1 MFKNLVPVTRAKHSK
16 TRISASNSFEFAR
29 ELHLAYIT
37 SQEFVRAATT
47 YPIVFIEDSTAGSGF
62 RPVVLMGLQ
71 SGRNLFVNDDGTWQ
85 SSYVPAI
92 IRRYPFALT
101 RAGDSE
107 DYVVC
112 IDEGS
117 SLVGDASGAPL
128 FDSAGEPTE
137 VVENVKRYLSE
148 LQQLDRL
155 TSEFCALLSSQNL
168 FTPLSMRVGEGAAL
182 RNITGCYIVNEQRLN
197 GLPNERFA
205 ELRERG
211 MLAQIYAHLISLGQM
226 ERLVRLN
233 ADRSTAGA
241 RASEADEAEVAVR

>member
-1 MFKNLVPVTRAKHSK
+1 MFKNLVPVTRAKHLN
-16 TRISASNSFEFAR
+16 TRILASNSFDFAR

-47 YPIVFIEDSTAGSGF
+47 YPIVFIEDSTVGSGF

-71 SGRNLFVNDDGTWQ
+71 PGRNLFVNADGTWHA
-85 SSYVPAI
+85 SYVPAI

-101 RAGDSE
+101 RAGESE
-107 DYVVC
+107 DYAVC
-112 IDEGS
+112 IDVGS
-117 SLVGDASGAPL
+117 SLVSDVAGSPL
-128 FDSAGEPTE
+128 FDSAGQPTE

-148 LQQLDRL
+148 LQQLDRI
-155 TSEFCALLSSQNL
+155 TSEFCSLLAGQNL
-168 FTPLSMRVGEGAAL
+168 FTPLSMRVGEGGAL

-197 GLPNERFA
+197 GLPSARFD

-226 ERLVRLN
+226 ERLVKLN
-233 ADRSTAGA
+233 ADRSSVGTQGSEANEAESTAG
-241 RASEADEAEVAVR
+241 